1 MRSRTRKGL
10 RKIMLMNV
18 PPNSLKQLL
27 GGYFN
32 VLKMFPYAS
41 RGVLAA
47 GVKVD
52 HLGLNIMGLEIRQL
66 LVVFFLI
73 K

>member
-1 MRSRTRKGL
+1 MRSRTIKRL

-18 PPNSLKQLL
+18 PPNSLKQRL

-32 VLKMFPYAS
+32 VLEMFPYAS
-41 RGVLAA
+41 RGVLVA

-52 HLGLNIMGLEIRQL
+52 HLGLNIMDLEIRQQL
-66 LVVFFLI
+66 AVFFLL